1 MSKRFIWSLFAFFV
15 LQSCA
20 VTNTFTFH
28 DDATIST
35 ETVVDM
41 SKMEE
46 LAQSEKGSSIKNL
59 NMASFPK
66 EWQTLYAFKNDTL
79 SAETEDLLKRSAI
92 KGLFKEEK
100 EVGFQLRLD
109 HFTTE
114 ECEKMSKI
122 LSKSAQGISVF
133 NFSAF
138 QWDGETLHL
147 DMKML
152 EKGKGEEAE
161 ERVAQMKRMF
171 NIEVSNTLVFENRIK
186 KIKGKHPN
194 LQKIDAHTLRIV
206 TTETADS
213 KKKYPEQIEI
223 VTRK

>member
-1 MSKRFIWSLFAFFV
+1 MLKRFIWSLFAFFV

-79 SAETEDLLKRSAI
+79 SVETEDLLKRSAI

-109 HFTTE
+109 HFTPE
-114 ECEKMSKI
+114 ECEKMSKT

-138 QWDGETLHL
+138 QWDGETLLL
-147 DMKML
+147 DMKKL

-213 KKKYPEQIEI
+213 KKKYSEQIEI

>member
-46 LAQSEKGSSIKNL
+46 LTQSEKGSSIKNL

-79 SAETEDLLKRSAI
+79 SVETEDLLKRSAI

-109 HFTTE
+109 HFTPE
-114 ECEKMSKI
+114 ECEKMSKT

>member
-79 SAETEDLLKRSAI
+79 SAEIEDLLKRSAI

-109 HFTTE
+109 HFTPE
-114 ECEKMSKI
+114 ECEKMSKT